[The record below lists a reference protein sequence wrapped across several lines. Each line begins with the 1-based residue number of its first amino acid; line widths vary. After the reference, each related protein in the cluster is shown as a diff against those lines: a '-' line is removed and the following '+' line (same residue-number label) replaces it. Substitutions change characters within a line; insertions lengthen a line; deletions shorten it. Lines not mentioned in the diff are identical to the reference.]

1 MPRRLLIQA
10 PAKAPPFDERAARG
24 YAPPIRKAAL
34 LLANLSDKS
43 REYFDVAIRMPA
55 HGLSEQGIMTP
66 AEVHWNLETP
76 QLVEQ
81 ALRRGEGMLA
91 KDGPLVV
98 RTGKHT
104 GRSANDKFIV
114 RDAETEGTIWWDN
127 NKAMTPEHFAVLKS
141 DFLAALGTKETLYV
155 ADLFGGSQPEHR
167 VRVRVIN
174 ELAWHNLFIRTL
186 LVRPDAAYLPGFA
199 PEFTIIDLP
208 TFRADPAR
216 HGCRSET
223 VIAVNLSE
231 KTILIGGTAYAGE
244 MKKSV
249 FGVLNYMLPA
259 EGVMPMHC
267 SANIGPNGDTAVFFG
282 LSGTGKTTLS
292 ADASRTLIGDDEH
305 GWSDTAVFN
314 FEGGCYAKMIRL
326 SPEAEPEIY
335 ATTRRFG
342 TVLEN
347 VVIDPDTRALDLDDN
362 SHGENTRGAYPIEFI
377 PNSSAD
383 NMGPVPKNIVM
394 LTADAF
400 GVLPPIARLTPDQA
414 MYHFLSGYTA
424 KVAGTE
430 IGVTEPEATFST
442 CFGAPFMPRHPS
454 VYGNLL
460 KERIARGQVSCWLV
474 NTGWTGGKYGT
485 GNRMPIKATRALLNA
500 ALDGSLNGAEFRTDP
515 NFGFEVPVAVPGVDA
530 AILNPRDTWADKA
543 DYDATAEK
551 LVGLF
556 TANFAKFEAHV
567 DAGVLAAAPRAAG
580 TEAPQQQPEIA
591 TVSAA

>member
-1 MPRRLLIQA
+1 MANRV
-10 PAKAPPFDERAARG
+10 PAFG
-24 YAPPIRKAAL
+24 
-34 LLANLSDKS
+34 LA
-43 REYFDVAIRMPA
+43 
-55 HGLSEQGIMTP
+55 EQGLMTG
-66 AEVHWNLETP
+66 AEVAWNLQTP
-76 QLVEQ
+76 QLVEE
-81 ALRRGEGMLA
+81 ALRRGEGLLA

-104 GRSANDKFIV
+104 GRSAQDKYIV
-114 RDAETEGTIWWDN
+114 RDAETENTIWWDN
-127 NKAMTPEHFAVLKS
+127 NRSMTPDQFAALKA
-141 DFLAALGTKETLYV
+141 DFLKAVGESDSLFV
-155 ADLFGGSQPEHR
+155 ADLYGGSQPEHR
-167 VRVRVIN
+167 VRVRVVN

-186 LVRPDAAYLPGFA
+186 LVRPETAELAGFE

-208 TFRADPAR
+208 SFRANPER
-216 HGCRSET
+216 HGTRSET
-223 VIAVNLSE
+223 VIAVNLTE
-231 KTILIGGTAYAGE
+231 RMILIGGTAYAGE

-249 FGVLNYMLPA
+249 FGILNYLLPA

-267 SANIGPNGDTAVFFG
+267 SANIGADGDTAVFFG

-326 SPEAEPEIY
+326 SPDAEPEIF
-335 ATTRRFG
+335 ATTKKFG

-347 VVIDPDTRALDLDDN
+347 VVIDPETRELDLDDAT
-362 SHGENTRGAYPIEFI
+362 HAENTRGAYPIEFI
-377 PNSSAD
+377 SNCSRE
-383 NMGPVPKNIVM
+383 NMGPVPRNIVM

-460 KERIARGQVSCWLV
+460 KDRIAKGGVTCWLV
-474 NTGWTGGKYGT
+474 NTGWTGGKYGV
-485 GNRMPIKATRALLNA
+485 GSRMPIKATRALLNA
-500 ALDGSLNGAEFRTDP
+500 ALDGSLNGATFRTDE
-515 NFGFEVPVAVPGVDA
+515 NFGFEVPVAVPGVDS
-530 AILNPRDTWADKA
+530 AILDPRATWADKA
-543 DYDATAEK
+543 DYDSTAAK
-551 LVGLF
+551 LVKLF
-556 TANFAKFEAHV
+556 IDNFAKFEAHV
-567 DAGVLAAAPRAAG
+567 DAGVREAAPRAQGAQAQAG
-580 TEAPQQQPEIA
+580 TPQP
-591 TVSAA
+591 AA

>member
-1 MPRRLLIQA
+1 VPNRV
-10 PAKAPPFDERAARG
+10 PAFG
-24 YAPPIRKAAL
+24 
-34 LLANLSDKS
+34 LAD
-43 REYFDVAIRMPA
+43 
-55 HGLSEQGIMTP
+55 QGIVTP
-66 AEVHWNLETP
+66 AEVHWNLGTP
-76 QLVEQ
+76 QLVEE
-81 ALRRGEGMLA
+81 ALRRGEGLLA

-98 RTGKHT
+98 RTGRHT
-104 GRSANDKFIV
+104 GRSARDKFIV
-114 RDAETEGTIWWDN
+114 RDAETENTIWWDN
-127 NKAMTPEHFAVLKS
+127 NASISSDHFAALKA
-141 DFLAALGTKETLYV
+141 DFLKALGEKETLFV
-155 ADLFGGSQPEHR
+155 ADLYGGSQPEHR

-186 LVRPDAAYLPGFA
+186 LVRPGAADLPGFA

-208 TFRADPAR
+208 TFRATPER
-216 HGCRSET
+216 HGTRSET
-223 VIAVNLSE
+223 VIAVNLTE
-231 KTILIGGTAYAGE
+231 KLILIGGTAYAGE

-249 FGVLNYMLPA
+249 FGILNYLLPA

-267 SANIGPNGDTAVFFG
+267 SANIGPKGDTAVFFG

-326 SPEAEPEIY
+326 SPDAEPEIF
-335 ATTRRFG
+335 ATTKKFG

-347 VVIDPDTRALDLDDN
+347 VVIDEETRELDLDDAT
-362 SHGENTRGAYPIEFI
+362 HAENTRGAYPIEFI
-377 PNSSAD
+377 SNCSRE
-383 NMGPVPKNIVM
+383 NMGPVPRTIVM

-460 KERIARGQVSCWLV
+460 KARIAKGGVTCWLV
-474 NTGWTGGKYGT
+474 NTGWTGGKYGV
-485 GNRMPIKATRALLNA
+485 GKRMPIRETRALLNA
-500 ALDGSLNGAEFRTDP
+500 ALDGSLNNVEFRTDE
-515 NFGFEVPVAVPGVDA
+515 NFGFEVPVSVPGVDA
-530 AILNPRDTWADKA
+530 AILNPRDTWSDKA
-543 DYDATAEK
+543 DYDATAAK
-551 LVGLF
+551 LVKLF
-556 TANFAKFEAHV
+556 TDNFAKFEAHV
-567 DAGVLAAAPRAAG
+567 DAGVRAAAPRAVQQRQA
-580 TEAPQQQPEIA
+580 EPAPVP
-591 TVSAA
+591 AA

>member
-1 MPRRLLIQA
+1 MA
-10 PAKAPPFDERAARG
+10 N
-24 YAPPIRKAAL
+24 RKP
-34 LLANLSDKS
+34 S
-43 REYFDVAIRMPA
+43 
-55 HGLSEQGIMTP
+55 HGLAEQGIVTP
-66 AEVHWNLETP
+66 AEINWNLQTP
-76 QLVEQ
+76 QLVEE
-81 ALRRGEGMLA
+81 AVRRGEGLLA

-104 GRSANDKFIV
+104 GRSAQDKYIV
-114 RDAETEGTIWWDN
+114 RDAETESTIWWDN
-127 NKAMTPEHFAVLKS
+127 NKSMSPDHFATLKA
-141 DFLAALGTKETLYV
+141 DFLRALGEKERLFV

-186 LVRPDAAYLPGFA
+186 LVRPESDDLASFA

-208 TFRADPAR
+208 TFRATPER
-216 HGCRSET
+216 HGCRTET

-231 KTILIGGTAYAGE
+231 KLILIGGTAYAGE

-249 FGVLNYMLPA
+249 FGILNYLLPVD
-259 EGVMPMHC
+259 GVMPMHC
-267 SANIGPNGDTAVFFG
+267 SANIGPKGDTAVFFG

-326 SPEAEPEIY
+326 SPEAEPEIF
-335 ATTRRFG
+335 ATTKRFG

-347 VVIDPDTRALDLDDN
+347 VVIDEATRELDLDDAAYA
-362 SHGENTRGAYPIEFI
+362 ENTRGAYPIEFI
-377 PNSSAD
+377 ANCSRE
-383 NMGPVPKNIVM
+383 NMGPVPRNIVF

-460 KERIARGQVSCWLV
+460 KERIAKGNVSCWLV
-474 NTGWTGGKYGT
+474 NTGWTGGKYGV
-485 GNRMPIKATRALLNA
+485 GKRMPIRETRALLNA
-500 ALDGSLNGAEFRTDP
+500 ALDGSLNGAEFRTDE
-515 NFGFEVPVAVPGVDA
+515 NFGFEVPIAVPGVDA
-530 AILNPRDTWADKA
+530 SILNPRDTWADKS
-543 DYDATAEK
+543 DYDATAAK
-551 LVGLF
+551 LVKLF
-556 TANFAKFEAHV
+556 IDNFAKFEAHV
-567 DAGVLAAAPRAAG
+567 DQSVREAAPTAA
-580 TEAPQQQPEIA
+580 
-591 TVSAA
+591 